1 MPEVALEN
9 VKVGANVGIK
19 VTCADQILGG
29 IIVRKTDRVLGV
41 MPHGAKL
48 SNDFMIDDFPTKWT
62 IVEDPLVREEKVDLL
77 RRLLNKEI
85 PEDIVFY
92 EIAPAIGVV
101 MDNAL
106 TDKLKESGREAQ
118 EALKK
123 RKEEALSAPAQ
134 VGDQCATV
142 GKGRRRKT
150 HRARKARKTRR
161 S

>member
-1 MPEVALEN
+1 MAEIPLEDL
-9 VKVGANVGIK
+9 KVGANVGIK
-19 VTCADQILGG
+19 VMDPAPAQIFGG
-29 IIVRKTDRVLGV
+29 IVVRKTKCVLGV

-48 SNDFMIDDFPTKWT
+48 SNDFVLTEFSKKWT
-62 IVEDPLVREEKVDLL
+62 IVEDPLVREEKVTLL

-101 MDNAL
+101 MDDAL
-106 TDKLKESGREAQ
+106 TKELQDSGRVAQ

-123 RKEEALSAPAQ
+123 RKEDALKDVPA
-134 VGDQCATV
+134 GDQCATV

-150 HRARKARKTRR
+150 RRARKTRR